1 MFFSLV
7 PFILT
12 HSSSSSYKWISLY
25 EGYSSSLT
33 AVNVGYTNS
42 MYEEPKINSAGNGST
57 FLKTQCTKISG
68 HSSEEVAFFYAHGEQ
83 KQLSPLT

>member
-1 MFFSLV
+1 
-7 PFILT
+7 
-12 HSSSSSYKWISLY
+12 
-25 EGYSSSLT
+25 
-33 AVNVGYTNS
+33 